1 MGTALAT
8 FAVLEEEL
16 MHTEEI
22 TGVWYGPP
30 WGHSNSASC
39 GCRSHEGKR
48 SFSAMEDAGRGQPNA
63 DLTSSLTERP
73 CY

>member
-16 MHTEEI
+16 MHTEGI

-30 WGHSNSASC
+30 WG
-39 GCRSHEGKR
+39 
-48 SFSAMEDAGRGQPNA
+48 QV
-63 DLTSSLTERP
+63 T
-73 CY
+73 